1 MALADLCGKVL
12 RGDVK
17 AEIIAVCDATM
28 AERFG
33 DALEAKG
40 CRIAMLDDGS
50 VSAVQS
56 QERQSFLARLYA
68 SFRSTAGNGRG
79 SILARVVF
87 NFLLNTSIVQ
97 YLRERRITK
106 RIALSKAQA
115 GALLELAKPDVVLS
129 ISDRSQDYVES
140 GILWAARK
148 RNIKIVIP
156 YVAHFD
162 ADAAIFNRQDEK
174 GRLQPEFNP
183 LWPFSLYK
191 FAAYFRFR
199 KQTYRNALFQAA
211 FVLNAHRKSGTLSS
225 YPWCIGNGICDVVCV
240 NSQQTEERY
249 VSRCVPA
256 EKIHIVGDVYYD
268 DVSNSLSQKDYL
280 EPALRKKYALNPDKK
295 IIVLAMPQYAEQG
308 VLNWKDHWGEIDRV
322 LQSTIETGHN
332 VLISLH
338 PRMDPQDYAFLESKY
353 PCHIAEERLAEFL
366 PIGDVFVALYSTT
379 IIWAVLCGIPSV
391 IMDFHKLS
399 GDIADDLHTL
409 SIVTEHSALKSTI
422 EKTLTDNTVDF
433 RPDWRALS
441 RNDIFDGKTVQ
452 RYRDLF
458 YP

>member
-1 MALADLCGKVL
+1 
-12 RGDVK
+12 
-17 AEIIAVCDATM
+17 
-28 AERFG
+28 
-33 DALEAKG
+33 
-40 CRIAMLDDGS
+40 
-50 VSAVQS
+50 
-56 QERQSFLARLYA
+56 
-68 SFRSTAGNGRG
+68 
-79 SILARVVF
+79 
-87 NFLLNTSIVQ
+87 
-97 YLRERRITK
+97 
-106 RIALSKAQA
+106 
-115 GALLELAKPDVVLS
+115 
-129 ISDRSQDYVES
+129 
-140 GILWAARK
+140 
-148 RNIKIVIP
+148 
-156 YVAHFD
+156 
-162 ADAAIFNRQDEK
+162 
-174 GRLQPEFNP
+174 
-183 LWPFSLYK
+183 
-191 FAAYFRFR
+191 
-199 KQTYRNALFQAA
+199 
-211 FVLNAHRKSGTLSS
+211 
-225 YPWCIGNGICDVVCV
+225 VCV